1 MLPLNDS
8 VILLLS
14 DALYALNMKNGE
26 GWRHEIFLKELPFPK
41 AEKEFM
47 QRFTSNILIEKE
59 KIYIASCDRLFC
71 LDHMGKVLWLQGL
84 SRKITGESQ
93 IFTMDSSLYMV
104 NYGSGLVKG
113 TITKKWGIPYIA
125 KFNQNTGLQE
135 AFSSFPTTLGIVNHV
150 QVSKDTLYILFDQ
163 HLIKLSSSDLA
174 QGIQVEFS
182 LDKDRAGYFASN
194 RIFVLEDSK
203 YKTLQEMDSTQCY
216 ILTGKQN
223 ILCVK
228 ANAQGAR
235 MLLPSEYSLCYLT
248 YQGYS
253 FLSRGEETIVI
264 APSGEL
270 WAHLRIS
277 KNAVRVGNKLYDAQ
291 ENKITI
297 VDLDEVIH

>member
-1 MLPLNDS
+1 
-8 VILLLS
+8 
-14 DALYALNMKNGE
+14 
-26 GWRHEIFLKELPFPK
+26 
-41 AEKEFM
+41 
-47 QRFTSNILIEKE
+47 
-59 KIYIASCDRLFC
+59 
-71 LDHMGKVLWLQGL
+71 
-84 SRKITGESQ
+84 
-93 IFTMDSSLYMV
+93 MV